1 VPLLFSSA
9 DQEGGLLAVQ
19 LMFSGPIATVDD
31 SAAAAAGYHERAH
44 RLFAGTAT
52 GMSTAAPKRSLS
64 DQVQF
69 ALAWLKRHST
79 RATLE
84 GMARYSIPSAHAFGV
99 SMTDIKALGKTLGR
113 NQPLA
118 VALWAT
124 GVYEARMLASFVG
137 DPERLTPAQMD
148 RFCKDFDDWAFCDAM
163 SFNLFD
169 RTPHAWAKVAQW
181 SARRNQFEKRTAFA
195 LLWSLTVHDKSAGDQ
210 LFEHGLALIEREAA
224 DERHFVK
231 KATNM
236 ALRAIGKRNRA
247 LNAAAVTVAR
257 RLAKSTDATA
267 RWVGKDALRELTSP
281 AVARR
286 LKA

>member
-1 VPLLFSSA
+1 MSIHARPRA
-9 DQEGGLLAVQ
+9 DPSDPSKG
-19 LMFSGPIATVDD
+19 
-31 SAAAAAGYHERAH
+31 
-44 RLFAGTAT
+44 
-52 GMSTAAPKRSLS
+52 SLS
-64 DQVQF
+64 EQASF

-79 RATLE
+79 IATLK
-84 GMARYSIPSAHAFGV
+84 GMARYSIPSDHAYGV
-99 SMTDIKALGKTLGR
+99 AMKDIKALGKRLGR

-118 VALWAT
+118 EALWAT

-137 DPERLTPAQMD
+137 DPERITATQMD
-148 RFCKDFDDWAFCDAM
+148 RWCKDFDNWAFCDAM

-169 RTPHAWAKVAQW
+169 RTPHAWAKVDQW
-181 SARRNQFEKRTAFA
+181 STRRNEFEKRTAFA
-195 LLWSLTVHDKSAGDQ
+195 LLWSLTVHDTSAGDE
-210 LFEHGLALIEREAA
+210 LFEKGLVLIERNAG

-247 LNAAAVTVAR
+247 LNSAAVIVAR
-257 RLAKSTDATA
+257 RLANSQDATA

-281 AVARR
+281 AVTKR